1 MVVVIVH
8 YYAIYLFV
16 YVRVGVC
23 DRCADVSSL
32 QWYDAELPAG
42 EWRLRRFS
50 FSLNEFDVLNKTV
63 DVSCELSLC
72 AVAGHSGANP
82 SLAQVS

>member
-1 MVVVIVH
+1 V
-8 YYAIYLFV
+8 LC
-16 YVRVGVC
+16 VC

-72 AVAGHSGANP
+72 ATAAVPAGHSGANP
-82 SLAQVS
+82 SLAQVR